1 MCSFMVEHHV
11 AVKKDAVSFSTRARE
26 LSQTGQLR
34 RRSLGIA
41 WKLAAPAYG
50 ALTDL
55 CPRRLM
61 RALPWRM
68 QDVVGHRRL
77 FPAAW
82 FLCQALISG
91 GHKIKSHS
99 CPLGT
104 DHLVRTPKRA
114 LSPVSICQYP
124 PPSSHSVLSLS
135 NLFSSRC

>member
-11 AVKKDAVSFSTRARE
+11 AVKKDGVSLSTRARE

-68 QDVVGHRRL
+68 QVVVGHRRL

-91 GHKIKSHS
+91 GHKIQVTFLSS
-99 CPLGT
+99 GNRSSSEDPQEGAVSRF
-104 DHLVRTPKRA
+104 HL
-114 LSPVSICQYP
+114 
-124 PPSSHSVLSLS
+124 SVPAS
-135 NLFSSRC
+135 LFSFCAFPE